1 MARTTRSP
9 SSLTWRTPLLG
20 GLDLTAT
27 PRGLRRVAFH
37 DKAEATTPAGDSAA
51 EEILR
56 RAVDEIERYLSGELT
71 EFTVPLDPPEAAGF
85 HGRVQ
90 ALLRE
95 IPYGELVTYAE
106 LAERAG
112 SPRGR
117 LEREARRLRRRAA
130 DQAAAHRPRVGPFR
144 GRVAGHL
151 GGRAGGLLAGSLC
164 LPAPRGRTSSPRS
177 SPRRISSHRRQASS
191 HRAGAACRRTS
202 VSHGP
207 GLPPTGKLA
216 ASPSAEPGVWTST
229 FYRAGPL
236 ALCSQAKDLTAAICR
251 VL

>member
-51 EEILR
+51 EKILR
-56 RAVDEIERYLSGELT
+56 RAVDEIERYISGELT

-112 SPRGR
+112 SPRA
-117 LEREARRLRRRAA
+117 ARA
-130 DQAAAHRPRVGPFR
+130 V
-144 GRVAGHL
+144 
-151 GGRAGGLLAGSLC
+151 
-164 LPAPRGRTSSPRS
+164 
-177 SPRRISSHRRQASS
+177 
-191 HRAGAACRRTS
+191 GAACAAN
-202 VSHGP
+202 P
-207 GLPPTGKLA
+207 LPVVVPCHRVVASSGKL
-216 ASPSAEPGVWTST
+216 GG
-229 FYRAGPL
+229 YAGGPPIKQQL
-236 ALCSQAKDLTAAICR
+236 IDLESGHSEGA
-251 VL
+251 